1 MARTNERAGLPT
13 WLLVAAPLV
22 ALAAIVLLWMGIDV
36 IGEIGPLDK
45 AKLGGMIAL
54 PLTLALPVGA
64 AWAGARVG
72 RFGRPALAALLGLG
86 AAAAVGWPFWVEY
99 AAQCAAVVLPIP
111 VGSIIAV
118 AVIAAATL
126 GGAVVAAGWA
136 MDRVQRRW
144 LALGA
149 GLVAATVVFAIGFAV
164 FAMTWDNLFFGE
176 CVRRPSITP

>member
-1 MARTNERAGLPT
+1 MAPASTARPATAR
-13 WLLVAAPLV
+13 WLFVLGPIAAF
-22 ALAAIVLLWMGIDV
+22 AAVVGLWMAIDA

-45 AKLGGMIAL
+45 ARLGGMIAL
-54 PLTLALPVGA
+54 PLTLAVPVGA
-64 AWAGARVG
+64 AWAGERLG

-99 AAQCAAVVLPIP
+99 ASQCAAAALPMP
-111 VGSIIAV
+111 VGSIVAV

-136 MDRVQRRW
+136 MDRVQRRR

-149 GLVAATVVFAIGFAV
+149 GFAAAAVVFVIGFAV
-164 FAMTWDNLFFGE
+164 FALTWVNLFFGA
-176 CVRRPSITP
+176 CVRRP